1 MTMPSDSAAVR
12 WAGPGL
18 AVAIPLATG
27 FAWLGLSFT
36 LAQQSGG
43 VAAGLPFGLPLGAG
57 VLLVILAAALGRQWA
72 VASLLV
78 FVVFGLNL
86 SLRTR
91 EYGDT
96 GLDWQNGMKLT
107 TWVLIP
113 AICVCNWRQIV
124 HHLQER
130 TVALAV
136 LYGLIALASSLW
148 SLTPAYTA
156 GNAVGLLAYLL
167 LACLAVSVLGV
178 AATLRIFTI
187 TLVLFVALALVS
199 AFLLPEMAWLP
210 PSAEETAYRLRGL
223 SGHPNVLGEQAA
235 LLVTFAVLSR
245 RQKIIGPWLLA
256 ASLVI
261 GFAALV
267 ATDSRTT
274 TLATIAAW
282 AIIAFREKRLFTP
295 FAIGGVIGGLMVLA
309 LLATGQFPDIRALLG
324 PLARSGSSAEIMT
337 LTGRTD
343 LWAVGADLIA
353 QKPLLGWGFNGTEA
367 LIVGSV
373 GRAFAGDP
381 VNMHNM
387 YMQTVLCMGILGSL
401 PAFAFLA
408 ILVGR
413 MVSRPDATRDQI
425 VLLIMIIGLT
435 EVSIFATPGLLTLA
449 FFFALARET
458 GSSAA
463 AEPVVPNS
471 TEVSRT

>member
-1 MTMPSDSAAVR
+1 MS
-12 WAGPGL
+12 
-18 AVAIPLATG
+18 
-27 FAWLGLSFT
+27 
-36 LAQQSGG
+36 QQPG
-43 VAAGLPFGLPLGAG
+43 VAALPFAIPTIVG
-57 VLLVILAAALGRQWA
+57 VLLVIVASVQGTRWG

-78 FVVFGLNL
+78 FVIFGLNL

-96 GLDWQNGMKLT
+96 GLDWQNGMKLA

-113 AICVCNWRQIV
+113 VICFCNWRRIAPY
-124 HHLQER
+124 LQER
-130 TVALAV
+130 TIALAV
-136 LYGLIALASSLW
+136 LYGLFALASSVW

-156 GNAVGLLAYLL
+156 GNAVGLFAYLL
-167 LACLAVSVLGV
+167 LACLAVAVLGV
-178 AATLRIFTI
+178 TTTLRIFTI
-187 TLVLFVALALVS
+187 TLLLFVALALVS
-199 AFLLPEMAWLP
+199 APLLPEMAWLP
-210 PSAEETAYRLRGL
+210 PSVEETTYRLRGL

-245 RQKIIGPWLLA
+245 RRRIIGFRIFV
-256 ASLVI
+256 ASLLV
-261 GFAALV
+261 GFAALL

-274 TLATIAAW
+274 MLATIIAW
-282 AIIAFREKRLFTP
+282 MIIAFRQKRLFTP
-295 FAIGGVIGGLMVLA
+295 FAVAGSFVGLVVLA
-309 LLATGQFPDIRALLG
+309 LLATGQFPDFSALLG
-324 PLARSGSSAEIMT
+324 PLARSGSSNEIMT

-353 QKPLLGWGFNGTEA
+353 QRPLLGWGFNGTEA
-367 LIVGSV
+367 LVVGSV
-373 GRAFAGDP
+373 GRAFVGDP

-387 YMQTVLCMGILGSL
+387 YIQTLLSMGILGSL

-413 MVSRPDATRDQI
+413 MVSRPDPTRDQI
-425 VLLIMIIGLT
+425 VLLVMIIGLT

-449 FFFALARET
+449 FFFILACET

-463 AEPVVPNS
+463 AEPVVLSNFPSS